1 MLAVMSF
8 VAYSA
13 AVLIGKG
20 ALKALFFCAA
30 GDGLRGVFV

>member
-20 ALKALFFCAA
+20 ALKALFCAA
-30 GDGLRGVFV
+30 GGGLRGVFV

>member
-20 ALKALFFCAA
+20 ALKALFLCC
-30 GDGLRGVFV
+30 R

>member
-20 ALKALFFCAA
+20 ALKALFFVLQVVA
-30 GDGLRGVFV
+30 